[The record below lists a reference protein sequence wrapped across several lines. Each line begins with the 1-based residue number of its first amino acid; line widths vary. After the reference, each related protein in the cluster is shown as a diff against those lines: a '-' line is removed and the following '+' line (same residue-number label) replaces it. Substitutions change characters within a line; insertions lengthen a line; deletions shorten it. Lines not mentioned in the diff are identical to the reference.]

1 MSVSIKNPKCT
12 QCGGDYENGICSYC
26 GHKNLEIANIKS
38 LISSSDDI
46 VSYYDKVRKKVF
58 EGQTLDQSEDAFFYL
73 LLKNDMVKD
82 ECLDDARI
90 LAYIFHG
97 KKIIPYNTF
106 EVLMLRVAEK
116 NMREISA
123 GRIENYDPKA
133 YIRSLEGANGSAFEY
148 YSVSFDKEI
157 IKELYNGA
165 IAPLSTYYH
174 EIEHVA
180 QAMAIYLGYIN
191 SDLML
196 ALKEK
201 IISYYEF
208 KTFKTD
214 YYYKRN
220 YFDISYEIDA
230 HHVGIYAAKH
240 FLYNVCRYNNL
251 DDYFEIL
258 RKAWPESKNTLKRV
272 VIKDGKEI
280 YKTVDEIFH
289 EIIISNPKYLEK
301 YPQLNIEYIN
311 EDGNI
316 RKRTKEEL
324 LNILDK
330 YSNDSNAYAYIEFLI
345 ANLNEEKK
353 M

>member
-1 MSVSIKNPKCT
+1 MC
-12 QCGGDYENGICSYC
+12 
-26 GHKNLEIANIKS
+26 
-38 LISSSDDI
+38 
-46 VSYYDKVRKKVF
+46 
-58 EGQTLDQSEDAFFYL
+58 
-73 LLKNDMVKD
+73 
-82 ECLDDARI
+82 
-90 LAYIFHG
+90 YI
-97 KKIIPYNTF
+97 
-106 EVLMLRVAEK
+106 
-116 NMREISA
+116 
-123 GRIENYDPKA
+123 
-133 YIRSLEGANGSAFEY
+133 
-148 YSVSFDKEI
+148 
-157 IKELYNGA
+157 
-165 IAPLSTYYH
+165 YH
-174 EIEHVA
+174 P
-180 QAMAIYLGYIN
+180 
-191 SDLML
+191 
-196 ALKEK
+196 
-201 IISYYEF
+201 SYYEF

-230 HHVGIYAAKH
+230 HHVGIDAAKH
-240 FLYNVCRYNNL
+240 FLYNVCGYNNL

-258 RKAWPESKNTLKRV
+258 RKTWPESKNTLKRV

-324 LNILDK
+324 LNILDR
-330 YSNDSNAYAYIEFLI
+330 YSDDSNAYAYIEFLI

>member
-1 MSVSIKNPKCT
+1 
-12 QCGGDYENGICSYC
+12 
-26 GHKNLEIANIKS
+26 
-38 LISSSDDI
+38 
-46 VSYYDKVRKKVF
+46 
-58 EGQTLDQSEDAFFYL
+58 
-73 LLKNDMVKD
+73 
-82 ECLDDARI
+82 
-90 LAYIFHG
+90 
-97 KKIIPYNTF
+97 
-106 EVLMLRVAEK
+106 
-116 NMREISA
+116 MREISA

-208 KTFKTD
+208 KKFKTD

-240 FLYNVCRYNNL
+240 FLYNVCR
-251 DDYFEIL
+251 
-258 RKAWPESKNTLKRV
+258 
-272 VIKDGKEI
+272 
-280 YKTVDEIFH
+280 
-289 EIIISNPKYLEK
+289 
-301 YPQLNIEYIN
+301 
-311 EDGNI
+311 
-316 RKRTKEEL
+316 
-324 LNILDK
+324 
-330 YSNDSNAYAYIEFLI
+330 
-345 ANLNEEKK
+345 
-353 M
+353 

>member
-1 MSVSIKNPKCT
+1 M
-12 QCGGDYENGICSYC
+12 
-26 GHKNLEIANIKS
+26 
-38 LISSSDDI
+38 ISSSDDI

-58 EGQTLDQSEDAFFYL
+58 EGQMLDQSEDAFFYL

-97 KKIIPYNTF
+97 KKIISYNTF
-106 EVLMLRVAEK
+106 EVLMLRIAEK

-123 GRIENYDPKA
+123 GRIENYMPKA
-133 YIRSLEGANGSAFEY
+133 YIRNLEGANGSAFEH